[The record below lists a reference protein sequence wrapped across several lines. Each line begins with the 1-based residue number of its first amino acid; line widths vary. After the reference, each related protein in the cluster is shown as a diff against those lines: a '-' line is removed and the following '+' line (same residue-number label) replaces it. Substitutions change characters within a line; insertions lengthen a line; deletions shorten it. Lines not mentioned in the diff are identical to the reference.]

1 MSYGEFAMGDGRA
14 WSPEPGARCLGSGAS
29 IAMNNY
35 TAQEGPVVSLEM
47 RQWPSILPVFIFDFD
62 F

>member
-1 MSYGEFAMGDGRA
+1 MGELGAR
-14 WSPEPGARCLGSGAS
+14 SPEPGARCLGSGAS